1 MREKFR
7 ELELTLEGQE
17 YQSVESHV
25 RYPLYT
31 DKFEDALRTIFLDVL
46 RKKEFESENEK
57 QRFGELFGE
66 TENIIAFLGERGSG
80 KTTAM
85 EEFCR
90 ILVSL
95 SDQRE
100 LEWWL
105 QHTIPEKNIQ
115 TQLEHEKFFF
125 HVFPRIDASM
135 LENKEDLFEMIM
147 SNLFKFFQCRVKN
160 GYGVEQYGKGC
171 YDEII
176 ELFEDI
182 LSGYYAIRDSRE
194 EEYVGSYISKI
205 QHVSLS
211 LELQEKIDRLI
222 GKIFRE
228 DYMSSRSCY
237 LVIVL
242 DDLDLNIE
250 HGFDMLKQLQKY
262 FASPHIIITFS
273 ADYAQL
279 NEICWVHFMKAF
291 SSEKS
296 HVIEEKVEDKCRE
309 LGKDYI
315 GKALPISKRMHM
327 PNLNSDTRSVF
338 VLDPSNKNGD
348 TVKQYVMKTIARKM
362 KIYYDINGKKRH
374 YIEPDNIRG
383 LVNYHRLLE
392 ELYEID
398 FDAWEQSGMD
408 SEESKTFMEQY
419 DQNHERINMDIANRM
434 ANKFLSNDQKKE
446 FDQWLQ
452 IRLERRP
459 ESASFFMGQMSD
471 RSNADSEEWT
481 EMELFLNES
490 EHRKNE
496 YAQNDS
502 NKDYSYGELLQRIY
516 EYGRAKPQNKAYVKC
531 LLASLTSEMVREKI
545 CFSKNPNT
553 KRREEAKY
561 ILLELAGKSFGNV
574 WLGEMMPIKRRD
586 RYEKRNLGFQTVTGG
601 EGMSRVI
608 CQIPADIFG
617 TNEKKTQQEIEQVVR
632 TIEDILDEKNFVRS
646 MEWLLSFLNLPI
658 KEGFPIKLHIGV
670 VENVASKTED
680 EEKYVLQLEF
690 KNMNIKYGISEFENI
705 NIKCGILEFIPK
717 TLAFSEYQEM
727 FYDFLSQTLT
737 DAVVDKLGAIAT
749 EEKKKIRQDFRS
761 WIKKKSFF
769 ARNKKDIAPIFPFY
783 QVDFAYNILKRTR
796 RELIEDN
803 PETCEKYEWI
813 SYVKKVYKKLIE
825 KMEDEEKEYKD
836 IGIELNYSERFAEF
850 PIVKAL
856 LGKGELP
863 IQKEIVDLATGLFYG
878 EDTGITSDTYIEGE

>member
-1 MREKFR
+1 MKEKFR
-7 ELELTLEGQE
+7 ELELTLEGQD
-17 YQSVESHV
+17 YQSLASHV
-25 RYPLYT
+25 RYPLYA

-46 RKKEFESENEK
+46 RKRKFADENEK
-57 QRFGELFGE
+57 QKSGELSRE

-90 ILVSL
+90 ILESL

-105 QHTIPEKNIQ
+105 QHTVPEENIQ
-115 TQLEHEKFFF
+115 DQLKHEKYYF
-125 HVFPRIDASM
+125 HVFSRIDASM
-135 LENKEDLFEMIM
+135 LENKEDLFELIM
-147 SNLFKFFQCRVKN
+147 SNLFKFFQSRVKN
-160 GYGVEQYGKGC
+160 SYGIEQYGKGG

-194 EEYVGSYISKI
+194 EEYAGSYISKI

-211 LELQEKIDRLI
+211 LELQEKIDNLI
-222 GKIFRE
+222 GKIFRQ
-228 DYMSSRSCY
+228 DDMSSRSCY

-279 NEICWVHFMKAF
+279 NGICWVHFMKAF

-327 PNLNSDTRSVF
+327 PNLNSDTRNVL
-338 VLDPSNKNGD
+338 VLDRSEINGD

-374 YIEPDNIRG
+374 YIEPDNIRS
-383 LVNYHRLLE
+383 LVNYCRLLE

-398 FDAWEQSGMD
+398 FKAWEQYGMD

-434 ANKFLSNDQKKE
+434 ANKLLSNDQKKE
-446 FDQWLQ
+446 FEQWLQ

-459 ESASFFMGQMSD
+459 ESASFFMGHMSD
-471 RSNADSEEWT
+471 SSNADSEEWT
-481 EMELFLNES
+481 DMELFLHES

-502 NKDYSYGELLQRIY
+502 NKDYSYGELLQHIY
-516 EYGRAKPQNKAYVKC
+516 EYGRAKPKNKAYVKC
-531 LLASLTSEMVREKI
+531 VLASLTSEMVREKI
-545 CFSKNPNT
+545 CFSKNPNE

-561 ILLELAGKSFGNV
+561 TLLELAGKSFGNA
-574 WLGEMMPIKRRD
+574 WLGEMMPVRWIGS
-586 RYEKRNLGFQTVTGG
+586 YEKRNLGFQTVTGG
-601 EGMSRVI
+601 KVMLRSI

-617 TNEKKTQQEIEQVVR
+617 IEKKKTRQEIEQVVQR
-632 TIEDILDEKNFVRS
+632 MKKILDEKNFVRS
-646 MEWLLSFLNLPI
+646 MEWLFSFLNLPVRKI
-658 KEGFPIKLHIGV
+658 FPLRLHIGV
-670 VENVASKTED
+670 VENVVSKTEV

-690 KNMNIKYGISEFENI
+690 ET
-705 NIKCGILEFIPK
+705 IKCSILEFIPK
-717 TLAFSEYQEM
+717 TLSFSEYLKI
-727 FYDFLSQTLT
+727 FYDSLSQMLT
-737 DAVVDKLGAIAT
+737 DAVVEKLGAIAP
-749 EEKKKIRQDFRS
+749 EEKKMIRQDFRS

-769 ARNKKDIAPIFPFY
+769 VRDKKDVVPVFPFY
-783 QVDFAYNILKRTR
+783 QVDFAYNVLKRTR

-803 PETCEKYEWI
+803 PETCEEYEWI
-813 SYVKKVYKKLIE
+813 SYVQKVYQKLIE
-825 KMEDEEKEYKD
+825 KIEDEEREYEK
-836 IGIELNYSERFAEF
+836 IGIKLDYSKRFAEF
-850 PIVKAL
+850 PIVRAI
-856 LGKGELP
+856 LGKGDLP
-863 IQKEIVDLATGLFYG
+863 IQKEIVDLATTLFYG
-878 EDTGITSDTYIEGE
+878 DDTGIMPDTYIEGE

>member
-1 MREKFR
+1 MSEKFR
-7 ELELTLEGQE
+7 ELELTLEGQD
-17 YQSVESHV
+17 YQSAASHV
-25 RYPLYT
+25 RYPLYA
-31 DKFEDALRTIFLDVL
+31 DKFEDALRTIFMDVL

-57 QRFGELFGE
+57 QRFGELSRDP
-66 TENIIAFLGERGSG
+66 ENIIAFLGERGSG

-222 GKIFRE
+222 GEIFGE
-228 DYMSSRSCY
+228 DDTSSRSYY

-338 VLDPSNKNGD
+338 VLDSSNKNGD

-459 ESASFFMGQMSD
+459 ESASFFMGHMLDSG
-471 RSNADSEEWT
+471 NADSEEWT
-481 EMELFLNES
+481 DMEIFLNES

-516 EYGRAKPQNKAYVKC
+516 EYGRVKPQNKAYVKC
-531 LLASLTSEMVREKI
+531 VLASLTSEMVREKI
-545 CFSKNPNT
+545 CFSKNLNE

-561 ILLELAGKSFGNV
+561 TLLELAGKSFGNA
-574 WLGEMMPIKRRD
+574 WLGEMMPVRWIGS
-586 RYEKRNLGFQTVTGG
+586 YERRNLGFQTVTGG
-601 EGMSRVI
+601 RRMRRPI

-617 TNEKKTQQEIEQVVR
+617 TNNEKTRQEIEQVIQTV
-632 TIEDILDEKNFVRS
+632 EKILDKNKFVRS
-646 MEWLLSFLNLPI
+646 MEWLFSFLNLPI
-658 KEGFPIKLHIGV
+658 RKIFPLRLHIGE
-670 VENVASKTED
+670 VENVASKTGV
-680 EEKYVLQLEF
+680 EEKYILQL
-690 KNMNIKYGISEFENI
+690 EFENI

-717 TLAFSEYQEM
+717 TLSFSEYLEM
-727 FYDFLSQTLT
+727 FYDSLSQMLT
-737 DAVVDKLGAIAT
+737 DAVVDKLGTIAPG
-749 EEKKKIRQDFRS
+749 EKKKIRQSFRS
-761 WIKKKSFF
+761 WIKKKSLF
-769 ARNKKDIAPIFPFY
+769 ASSKKDIVLIFPFY

-813 SYVKKVYKKLIE
+813 SYVKKVYQKLIE
-825 KMEDEEKEYKD
+825 KMEDEEREYEK
-836 IGIELNYSERFAEF
+836 IGIKLDYSERFAKF
-850 PIVKAL
+850 PIVKTIL
-856 LGKGELP
+856 EEELLP
-863 IQKEIVDLATGLFYG
+863 IHEEIVDLVTTIFYG
-878 EDTGITSDTYIEGE
+878 EDTGITPDTYIEGE

>member
-1 MREKFR
+1 MKEKFR
-7 ELELTLEGQE
+7 ELELTLEGQD
-17 YQSVESHV
+17 YQSLASHV
-25 RYPLYT
+25 RYPLYA

-46 RKKEFESENEK
+46 RKRKFADGNEK
-57 QRFGELFGE
+57 QKSGELSRE

-90 ILVSL
+90 ILESL

-105 QHTIPEKNIQ
+105 QHTVPEENIQ
-115 TQLEHEKFFF
+115 DQLKHEKFYF
-125 HVFPRIDASM
+125 HVFSRIDASM
-135 LENKEDLFEMIM
+135 LENKEDLFELIM
-147 SNLFKFFQCRVKN
+147 SNLFKFFQSRVKN
-160 GYGVEQYGKGC
+160 SYGIEQYGKGG

-182 LSGYYAIRDSRE
+182 LNGYYAIRDSRE

-211 LELQEKIDRLI
+211 LELQKKIDRLI
-222 GKIFRE
+222 GKIFKE
-228 DYMSSRSCY
+228 DDMPSRSCY

-262 FASPHIIITFS
+262 FVSPHFIITFS

-296 HVIEEKVEDKCRE
+296 HVIEEKVEDKCRK

-315 GKALPISKRMHM
+315 GKALPVSKRMHM
-327 PNLNSDTRSVF
+327 PNLNSDTRGVF
-338 VLDPSNKNGD
+338 VLDPLNKNGD

-383 LVNYHRLLE
+383 LVSYHHLLE

-398 FDAWEQSGMD
+398 FEAWEQYGMD
-408 SEESKTFMEQY
+408 SEESKTFMKQY

-434 ANKFLSNDQKKE
+434 ANKLLSNDQKKE
-446 FDQWLQ
+446 FEQWLQ

-459 ESASFFMGQMSD
+459 ESTSFFMGHMSD
-471 RSNADSEEWT
+471 SSNVDSEKWT
-481 EMELFLNES
+481 DMELFLNES
-490 EHRKNE
+490 EHRRNE

-516 EYGRAKPQNKAYVKC
+516 EYGRVKQKNKAYVKC
-531 LLASLTSEMVREKI
+531 VLASLTSEMVREKI
-545 CFSKNPNT
+545 CFSKNPNE
-553 KRREEAKY
+553 KRAEEAKY
-561 ILLELAGKSFGNV
+561 TLLELAGKSFGNA
-574 WLGEMMPIKRRD
+574 WLGEMMPVKWIG
-586 RYEKRNLGFQTVTGG
+586 RYERRNLGFQTVTGG
-601 EGMSRVI
+601 KAMLRSI
-608 CQIPADIFG
+608 CQIPANIFE
-617 TNEKKTQQEIEQVVR
+617 TKEEKTRQDVRQVVR
-632 TIEDILDEKNFVRS
+632 TIEEILDQKNFVRS
-646 MEWLLSFLNLPI
+646 MEWLLSLLNLPI
-658 KEGFPIKLHIGV
+658 RKIFPMKLHIGET
-670 VENVASKTED
+670 ENLTSKTET

-690 KNMNIKYGISEFENI
+690 ENVKI
-705 NIKCGILEFIPK
+705 RCGILEFLPK
-717 TLAFSEYQEM
+717 TLSFSEYLEM
-727 FYDFLSQTLT
+727 LYDFLSQTLT
-737 DAVVDKLGAIAT
+737 DAILDKLGAT
-749 EEKKKIRQDFRS
+749 TLEEKEEIRQDFRS
-761 WIKKKSFF
+761 WIKKESFF
-769 ARNKKDIAPIFPFY
+769 AESKKDLDPIFPFY
-783 QVDFAYNILKRTR
+783 QVDFAYNVFKRTR

-813 SYVKKVYKKLIE
+813 LYLKKAYKKLIE
-825 KMEDEEKEYKD
+825 KIQDEEREYKK
-836 IGIELNYSERFAEF
+836 IGIELDYSKRFSQF
-850 PIVKAL
+850 PIVRAIL
-856 LGKGELP
+856 NEGEMSF
-863 IQKEIVDLATGLFYG
+863 QKEIVDLATALFYG
-878 EDTGITSDTYIEGE
+878 EDTGITQDTYIDGE

>member
-7 ELELTLEGQE
+7 ELELTLEGQN
-17 YQSVESHV
+17 YQSAESHV
-25 RYPLYT
+25 RYPLYA
-31 DKFEDALRTIFLDVL
+31 DKFEDALRTIFLDAL

-57 QRFGELFGE
+57 QRFGELSRE
-66 TENIIAFLGERGSG
+66 PENIIAFLGERGSG

-90 ILVSL
+90 ILASL

-105 QHTIPEKNIQ
+105 QHTILERNIQ

-135 LENKEDLFEMIM
+135 LENKEDLFELIM
-147 SNLFKFFQCRVKN
+147 SNLFKFFQSRVKN
-160 GYGVEQYGKGC
+160 SYGIEQYGKGC

-211 LELQEKIDRLI
+211 LELQEKIDKLI

-228 DYMSSRSCY
+228 DGTSSRSY
-237 LVIVL
+237 FLVIVL

-338 VLDPSNKNGD
+338 VLDSSNKND
-348 TVKQYVMKTIARKM
+348 NTVKQYVMKTIARKM

-383 LVNYHRLLE
+383 LVNYHHLLE

-398 FDAWEQSGMD
+398 FDAWDQSGMD
-408 SEESKTFMEQY
+408 SEESKTFMGQY

-459 ESASFFMGQMSD
+459 ESASFFMGHMLDSG
-471 RSNADSEEWT
+471 NADSEEWT
-481 EMELFLNES
+481 DMEIFLNES

-516 EYGRAKPQNKAYVKC
+516 EYGRVKPKNKAYVKC
-531 LLASLTSEMVREKI
+531 VLASLTSEMVREKI
-545 CFSKNPNT
+545 CFSKNPNK

-561 ILLELAGKSFGNV
+561 ILLELAGKSFGNA
-574 WLGEMMPIKRRD
+574 WLGEMMPVRWVGS
-586 RYEKRNLGFQTVTGG
+586 YERRNLGFQTVIGG
-601 EGMSRVI
+601 KAMLRSI
-608 CQIPADIFG
+608 CQIPADIFDIN
-617 TNEKKTQQEIEQVVR
+617 NEETRQEIDEVIQKV
-632 TIEDILDEKNFVRS
+632 EEILDEKNFVRS
-646 MEWLLSFLNLPI
+646 MEWLFSFLNLPI
-658 KEGFPIKLHIGV
+658 KKIFPLRLQIGEV
-670 VENVASKTED
+670 KNVASKTEV

-690 KNMNIKYGISEFENI
+690 ET
-705 NIKCGILEFIPK
+705 IKCSILEFIPK
-717 TLAFSEYQEM
+717 TLSFSEYLEM
-727 FYDFLSQTLT
+727 FYDSLSQMLT
-737 DAVVDKLGAIAT
+737 DAVADKLGAIAP
-749 EEKKKIRQDFRS
+749 EEKKKMRKSFRS
-761 WIKKKSFF
+761 WIKNKSFF
-769 ARNKKDIAPIFPFY
+769 ARDKKDVAPIFPFY

-813 SYVKKVYKKLIE
+813 SYVKKVYQKLIE
-825 KMEDEEKEYKD
+825 KMEDEEREYEK
-836 IGIELNYSERFAEF
+836 IGIKLNYSERFAKF
-850 PIVKAL
+850 PIVKAIL
-856 LGKGELP
+856 EKGELP
-863 IQKEIVDLATGLFYG
+863 IQKEIVDLATSLFYG
-878 EDTGITSDTYIEGE
+878 EDTGVTPDTYIEGE

>member
-7 ELELTLEGQE
+7 ELELTLEGQD
-17 YQSVESHV
+17 YKNVASHV
-25 RYPLYT
+25 RYPLYA
-31 DKFEDALRTIFLDVL
+31 DKFEDALRTIFLDAL
-46 RKKEFESENEK
+46 RKKEFASENEK
-57 QRFGELFGE
+57 QRFGELSRE

-90 ILVSL
+90 ILENL

-100 LEWWL
+100 LKWWL
-105 QHTIPEKNIQ
+105 QHTIPEEDVQI
-115 TQLEHEKFFF
+115 QLEHEKFFF
-125 HVFPRIDASM
+125 YVFPRIDASM
-135 LENKEDLFEMIM
+135 LENKEDLFELIM
-147 SNLFKFFQCRVKN
+147 SNLFKFFQGRVN
-160 GYGVEQYGKGC
+160 NVYGIEQYGKGC

-211 LELQEKIDRLI
+211 LELQEKIDKLI
-222 GKIFRE
+222 GKVLGE
-228 DYMSSRSCY
+228 NDVSSRSCY

-315 GKALPISKRMHM
+315 GKALPVSKRMHM
-327 PNLNSDTRSVF
+327 PNLNSDTRNVL
-338 VLDPSNKNGD
+338 VLDQSEINGD

-408 SEESKTFMEQY
+408 SEESKAFMEQY

-434 ANKFLSNDQKKE
+434 ANKLLANEQKKE
-446 FDQWLQ
+446 FAQWLQ

-459 ESASFFMGQMSD
+459 ESASFFMGHMSD
-471 RSNADSEEWT
+471 SSNADSEEWT
-481 EMELFLNES
+481 DMELFLNES

-516 EYGRAKPQNKAYVKC
+516 EYGRVKLKNKSYVKC
-531 LLASLTSEMVREKI
+531 VLASLTSEMVREKI
-545 CFSKNPNT
+545 CFSKSPNK

-561 ILLELAGKSFGNV
+561 TLLELAGKSFGNV
-574 WLGEMMPIKRRD
+574 WLGEMMPVRWIGS
-586 RYEKRNLGFQTVTGG
+586 YEKRNLGFQTVTGG
-601 EGMSRVI
+601 KGMLQSI
-608 CQIPADIFG
+608 CQIPADIFDAKK
-617 TNEKKTQQEIEQVVR
+617 EKKTRQEIEQVVQ
-632 TIEDILDEKNFVRS
+632 TMEKILAAKNFVQS
-646 MEWLLSFLNLPI
+646 MEWFFSFLNLLDE
-658 KEGFPIKLHIGV
+658 KRFPMKLRIG
-670 VENVASKTED
+670 ETEKLASKTGF
-680 EEKYVLQLEF
+680 EEKYVLQL
-690 KNMNIKYGISEFENI
+690 EFENI

-717 TLAFSEYQEM
+717 TLAFADYLEILHTNISRELTEAIVFHFGDMEPELKENMKQLL
-727 FYDFLSQTLT
+727 YD
-737 DAVVDKLGAIAT
+737 
-749 EEKKKIRQDFRS
+749 
-761 WIKKKSFF
+761 WIKEQSLFSNGGVDVK
-769 ARNKKDIAPIFPFY
+769 PIFPFY
-783 QVDFAYNILKRTR
+783 QVDFSYNILKRTR
-796 RELIEDN
+796 RELREDN
-803 PETCEKYEWI
+803 PETCEEHEWI
-813 SYVKKVYKKLIE
+813 SYVKKVYQKLIE
-825 KMEDEEKEYKD
+825 KMEDEEGEYEK
-836 IGIELNYSERFAEF
+836 IGITLNYSERFAEF
-850 PIVKAL
+850 PIVKTFF
-856 LGKGELP
+856 GKDELD
-863 IQKEIVDLATGLFYG
+863 IQKEIVDLVTTIFYG
-878 EDTGITSDTYIEGE
+878 EDTGITQDTYIGGE

>member
-1 MREKFR
+1 MRGKFK
-7 ELELTLEGQE
+7 ELELALEGQN
-17 YQSVESHV
+17 YQNVSSHV
-25 RYPLYT
+25 RYPLYA

-46 RKKEFESENEK
+46 RKKEFASENEK
-57 QRFGELFGE
+57 QRFGELSRE
-66 TENIIAFLGERGSG
+66 PENIIAFLGKRGSG

-90 ILVSL
+90 ILESL

-105 QHTIPEKNIQ
+105 QHTIPEEDIRL
-115 TQLEHEKFFF
+115 QLEHEKFFF
-125 HVFPRIDASM
+125 HVFSRIDVSM

-147 SNLFKFFQCRVKN
+147 SNLFKFFQSRVN
-160 GYGVEQYGKGC
+160 NAYGIEQYGKGC

-211 LELQEKIDRLI
+211 LELQEKIDKLI
-222 GKIFRE
+222 GKVFRE
-228 DYMSSRSCY
+228 DDVSSRLCY

-262 FASPHIIITFS
+262 FASHHIIITFS

-338 VLDPSNKNGD
+338 VLDPSNINGD
-348 TVKQYVMKTIARKM
+348 TVKQYVMKTIACKM

-398 FDAWEQSGMD
+398 FDAWDQSGMD

-434 ANKFLSNDQKKE
+434 ANKLLANDQKKE

-459 ESASFFMGQMSD
+459 ESASFYMGHMPDGS
-471 RSNADSEEWT
+471 SGDSEEWT
-481 EMELFLNES
+481 DMELLLNES
-490 EHRKNE
+490 EPRKNE

-502 NKDYSYGELLQRIY
+502 NKDYSYGELLQSIY
-516 EYGRAKPQNKAYVKC
+516 EYGRVKPKNKAYVKC
-531 LLASLTSEMVREKI
+531 VLASLTSEMVREKI
-545 CFSKNPNT
+545 CFSKNPNK

-561 ILLELAGKSFGNV
+561 TLLELAGKSFGNV
-574 WLGEMMPIKRRD
+574 WLGEMMPVRWIGS
-586 RYEKRNLGFQTVTGG
+586 YEKRNLGFQTVTGG
-601 EGMSRVI
+601 RAMLRSI

-617 TNEKKTQQEIEQVVR
+617 TKEKNTRQDVEQLVQKIE
-632 TIEDILDEKNFVRS
+632 EKLDEKNFVRS
-646 MEWLLSFLNLPI
+646 MEWLLSFMNLPI
-658 KEGFPIKLHIGV
+658 RKIFPMKLRIGET
-670 VENVASKTED
+670 ENLISKTGVK
-680 EEKYVLQLEF
+680 EKYVLQL
-690 KNMNIKYGISEFENI
+690 EFENI

-717 TLAFSEYQEM
+717 TLSFSEYLEM
-727 FYDFLSQTLT
+727 LYDFLSQALA
-737 DAVVDKLGAIAT
+737 DAVVDKLGAINPK
-749 EEKKKIRQDFRS
+749 EKKKIRQDFRS

-769 ARNKKDIAPIFPFY
+769 AGDKKDVAPVFPFY

-813 SYVKKVYKKLIE
+813 SYVQKAYQKLIE
-825 KMEDEEKEYKD
+825 KMEDEEKEYEK
-836 IGIELNYSERFAEF
+836 IRIELGYAKRFAEF
-850 PIVKAL
+850 PIVKAIL
-856 LGKGELP
+856 RKGDLP
-863 IQKEIVDLATGLFYG
+863 IQKEIVDLVTTIFYG